1 MDVIKIAMIGVCGV
15 ILAGILKQA
24 GSQLYVVLGLAV
36 SVLIIFYITARLSVI
51 ISQVEHIRQYVSFG
65 SEYIGIIFRV
75 IGITYVTQFA
85 ADMCRDS
92 GNSAIAGQIELFC
105 KVTIAAIS
113 MPLVMALFETVTSC
127 LG

>member
-1 MDVIKIAMIGVCGV
+1 MDVIKIAVIGICGV

-24 GSQLYVVLGLAV
+24 GSQLNVVLGLAV
-36 SVLIIFYITARLSVI
+36 SVVIIFYITARLSVI

-65 SEYIGIIFRV
+65 SEYISIIFRV
-75 IGITYVTQFA
+75 IGITYITQFA
-85 ADMCRDS
+85 ADICRDS

-105 KVTIAAIS
+105 KVTVAAMS
-113 MPLVMALFETVTSC
+113 MPLVLALFETVTSC

>member
-1 MDVIKIAMIGVCGV
+1 MDVIKIAMIGICGV
-15 ILAGILKQA
+15 LLAGILKQA

-36 SVLIIFYITARLSVI
+36 SVVIIFYITARLSVI
-51 ISQVEHIRQYVSFG
+51 ISQVEHIRQYVAFE
-65 SEYIGIIFRV
+65 SEYISIIFRV

-85 ADMCRDS
+85 ADICRDS

-105 KVTIAAIS
+105 KVTVAAIS
-113 MPLVMALFETVTSC
+113 MPLVLALFETVTSC

>member
-1 MDVIKIAMIGVCGV
+1 MDAIKIAMIGICGV
-15 ILAGILKQA
+15 LLAGILKQA

-36 SVLIIFYITARLSVI
+36 SVVIIFYITARLSVI
-51 ISQVEHIRQYVSFG
+51 ISQVEHIRQYVAFE
-65 SEYIGIIFRV
+65 SEYISIIFRV

-85 ADMCRDS
+85 ADICRDS

-105 KVTIAAIS
+105 KVTVAAIS
-113 MPLVMALFETVTSC
+113 MPLVLALFETVTSC